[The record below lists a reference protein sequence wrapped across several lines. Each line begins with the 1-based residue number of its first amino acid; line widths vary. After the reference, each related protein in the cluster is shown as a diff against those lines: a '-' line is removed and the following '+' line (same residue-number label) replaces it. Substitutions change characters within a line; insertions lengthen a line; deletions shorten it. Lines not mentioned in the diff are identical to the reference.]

1 MKLNRKITFL
11 LALLALFYCVSLIQS
26 TYAKYLST
34 ADADTNITIA
44 RWNILVN
51 NQDISQN
58 SNFSEVLE
66 PTFTGNENIKDGV
79 IAPTATGYFDITIDG
94 STTDVS
100 FSYDIS
106 FSEADDN
113 TVTDLKIT
121 KYEIDGHS
129 YTYNG
134 PISGNI
140 LLNDQ
145 NRALTVRVYVEWVD
159 QTDDETMTNVDD
171 TTAANGGVAKFK
183 VNVNVIQLRG

>member
-11 LALLALFYCVSLIQS
+11 LALLALFYWVSLIQS

-79 IAPTATGYFDITIDG
+79 IAPTATGYFDITLDG

>member
-66 PTFTGNENIKDGV
+66 PTFTGNENIKEGV
-79 IAPTATGYFDITIDG
+79 IAPTATGYFDITLDG

-106 FSEADDN
+106 LSEADDN

-145 NRALTVRVYVEWVD
+145 NRTLTVRVYVEWVD

-171 TTAANGGVAKFK
+171 TTAANSGVAKFK

>member
-79 IAPTATGYFDITIDG
+79 IAPTATGYFDITLDG

-171 TTAANGGVAKFK
+171 TTAANSGVAKFK

>member
-58 SNFSEVLE
+58 SKFSEVLE

-79 IAPTATGYFDITIDG
+79 IAPTATGYFDITLDG

>member
-44 RWNILVN
+44 RWNILD

-79 IAPTATGYFDITIDG
+79 IAPTATGYFDITLDG

-171 TTAANGGVAKFK
+171 TTAANSGVAKFK

>member
-79 IAPTATGYFDITIDG
+79 IAPTATGYFDITLDG

-121 KYEIDGHS
+121 KYEINGHS
-129 YTYNG
+129 YT
-134 PISGNI
+134 
-140 LLNDQ
+140 
-145 NRALTVRVYVEWVD
+145 
-159 QTDDETMTNVDD
+159 
-171 TTAANGGVAKFK
+171 
-183 VNVNVIQLRG
+183 

>member
-79 IAPTATGYFDITIDG
+79 IAPTATGYFDITLDG

-106 FSEADDN
+106 FSEAYDN

-159 QTDDETMTNVDD
+159 QTADETMTNVDD
-171 TTAANGGVAKFK
+171 TTAANSGVAKFK

>member
-66 PTFTGNENIKDGV
+66 PTFTGNENIKEGV
-79 IAPTATGYFDITIDG
+79 IAPTATGYFDITLDAMMINLWELG
-94 STTDVS
+94 
-100 FSYDIS
+100 
-106 FSEADDN
+106 
-113 TVTDLKIT
+113 
-121 KYEIDGHS
+121 
-129 YTYNG
+129 
-134 PISGNI
+134 
-140 LLNDQ
+140 
-145 NRALTVRVYVEWVD
+145 
-159 QTDDETMTNVDD
+159 
-171 TTAANGGVAKFK
+171 
-183 VNVNVIQLRG
+183 

>member
-79 IAPTATGYFDITIDG
+79 IAPTATGYFDITLDG

-159 QTDDETMTNVDD
+159 QTADETMTNVDD
-171 TTAANGGVAKFK
+171 TTAANSGVAKFK

>member
-79 IAPTATGYFDITIDG
+79 IAPTATGYFDITLDG

-106 FSEADDN
+106 LSEADDN

-121 KYEIDGHS
+121 KYEINGHS

-171 TTAANGGVAKFK
+171 TTAANSGVAKFK

>member
-79 IAPTATGYFDITIDG
+79 IAPTATGYFDITLDG

-121 KYEIDGHS
+121 KYEINGHS

>member
-11 LALLALFYCVSLIQS
+11 LALIALFYCVSLIQS

-79 IAPTATGYFDITIDG
+79 IAPTATGYFDITLDG

>member
-66 PTFTGNENIKDGV
+66 PTFTGNENIKEGV
-79 IAPTATGYFDITIDG
+79 IAPTATGYFDITLDG

-106 FSEADDN
+106 LSEADDN

-121 KYEIDGHS
+121 KYEINGHS

-171 TTAANGGVAKFK
+171 TTAANSGVAKFK

>member
-79 IAPTATGYFDITIDG
+79 IAPTATGYFDITLDG

-106 FSEADDN
+106 LSEADDN

-183 VNVNVIQLRG
+183 VNVNVIQLR

>member
-66 PTFTGNENIKDGV
+66 PTFTGNENIKEGV
-79 IAPTATGYFDITIDG
+79 IAPTATGYFDITLDG

-106 FSEADDN
+106 LSEADDN

-121 KYEIDGHS
+121 KYEIDGQS

-134 PISGNI
+134 PINGNI
-140 LLNDQ
+140 LLSDQ

-171 TTAANGGVAKFK
+171 TTAANEGVAKFK

>member
-79 IAPTATGYFDITIDG
+79 IAPTATGYFDITLDG

>member
-79 IAPTATGYFDITIDG
+79 IAPTATGYFDITLDG

-140 LLNDQ
+140 LVNDQ

-171 TTAANGGVAKFK
+171 TTAANSGVAKFK

>member
-58 SNFSEVLE
+58 SNFSEVIE

-79 IAPTATGYFDITIDG
+79 IAPTATGYFDITLDG

-145 NRALTVRVYVEWVD
+145 NRALTVRVYVKWVD

-171 TTAANGGVAKFK
+171 TTAANSGVAKFK

>member
-1 MKLNRKITFL
+1 MKLNRRITFL

-79 IAPTATGYFDITIDG
+79 IAPTATGYFDITLDG

-106 FSEADDN
+106 LSEADDN

-171 TTAANGGVAKFK
+171 TTAANSGVAKFK

>member
-66 PTFTGNENIKDGV
+66 PTFTGNENIKEGV
-79 IAPTATGYFDITIDG
+79 LAPTATGYFDIILDG

-106 FSEADDN
+106 LSEAVDN

-121 KYEIDGHS
+121 KYEIDGQS

-134 PISGNI
+134 PINGNI
-140 LLNDQ
+140 LLSDQ
-145 NRALTVRVYVEWVD
+145 NRALTVRVYVEWFD
-159 QTDDETMTNVDD
+159 QTNDETMTNADD
-171 TTAANGGVAKFK
+171 TAAANKGIAKFK
-183 VNVNVIQLRG
+183 VNVNVIQLR

>member
-79 IAPTATGYFDITIDG
+79 IAPTATGYFDITLDG

-106 FSEADDN
+106 LSEADDN

-159 QTDDETMTNVDD
+159 QTEDETMTNVDD
-171 TTAANGGVAKFK
+171 TTAANSGVAKFK

>member
-26 TYAKYLST
+26 TYDKYLST

-44 RWNILVN
+44 RWNVLVN

-79 IAPTATGYFDITIDG
+79 IAPTATGYFDITLDG